1 MLTANYFYCR
11 HGLHTFIVPIRDP
24 VNLKTYPGITIG
36 DMGEKIG
43 LNGLDNGFIV
53 FDRYRVSRD
62 ALLDK
67 NGGINEDGK
76 YVSPFKDAKKKM
88 GASLANL
95 SFGRMG
101 IMNMT
106 NQNLQLAVTI
116 AIRYSAVRKQ
126 FGAKEAHGE
135 LAVLE
140 YQTQQCRLF
149 PFLAA
154 AGLASRSSFPQQHFN
169 NGLQSSN
176 HKVPAT
182 NPMLDFQT
190 QTILNM
196 FRSAQQQH
204 QSLIKVKFYQCRL
217 RYSHIAR

>member
-1 MLTANYFYCR
+1 M
-11 HGLHTFIVPIRDP
+11 PIRDP
-24 VNLKTYPGITIG
+24 VNLKPFPGVVIG

-43 LNGLDNGFIV
+43 LNGLDNGFII
-53 FDRYRVSRD
+53 FDRYRVSRN

-67 NGGINEDGK
+67 NGGINEYGQ

-106 NQNLQLAVTI
+106 NQNLQLAITI

-126 FGAKEAHGE
+126 FGAKEDHGE

-154 AGLASRSSFPQQHFN
+154 AFLHHHFARSFQEDFLSF
-169 NGLQSSN
+169 
-176 HKVPAT
+176 
-182 NPMLDFQT
+182 
-190 QTILNM
+190 
-196 FRSAQQQH
+196 R
-204 QSLIKVKFYQCRL
+204 
-217 RYSHIAR
+217 